1 MFPCTDPLVHNIPMR
16 SSRAVSVAFA
26 AMVSMAAAV
35 LAADKSSDTVTYK
48 WYDEKG
54 NPHYGDS
61 VPPQYSKR
69 ERAVLNEE
77 GVEVRRIEAE
87 KTPEEAAA
95 DAVRQKALSARRQR
109 DQFLLTTYTS
119 VADIEALRDQRI
131 EQIQGQSSAAE
142 QYIETLNSRLAGLQ
156 ARAQLFKPYSPR
168 PEARQMPDVLAE
180 DLVRT
185 LNELR
190 SQKNIM
196 IAKSAEREA
205 VMKDFQTDI
214 DRYRELRTPTARR

>member
-1 MFPCTDPLVHNIPMR
+1 M
-16 SSRAVSVAFA
+16 AVASVVTAA
-26 AMVSMAAAV
+26 AMAASQP
-35 LAADKSSDTVTYK
+35 SSEGVTYK

-69 ERAVLNEE
+69 ERAVLNQE
-77 GVEVRRIEAE
+77 GVEVRRLEAE

-95 DAVRQKALSARRQR
+95 DAERQKALNLRRQH

-119 VADIEALRDQRI
+119 VSDIEALRDQRVD
-131 EQIQGQSSAAE
+131 QIQGQSTAAE
-142 QYIETLNSRLAGLQ
+142 QYIDTLNSRLAGLQ
-156 ARAQLFKPYSPR
+156 ARAQLFKPYSAR
-168 PEARQMPDVLAE
+168 PDARQMPDVLAE

-190 SQKNIM
+190 SQRNVL
-196 IAKSAEREA
+196 IAKSAERDA
-205 VMKDFQTDI
+205 VMKQFQSDI